1 MTENEKSMSELWKD
15 FKQPIISVTGV
26 PQKGTGDQ
34 KANKQKHQT
43 KQNQNKTITKTLE
56 KNNPKFLNLMKR
68 INPNIKETQQI

>member
-26 PQKGTGDQ
+26 PQTFCDQ

-43 KQNQNKTITKTLE
+43 KQKQNN
-56 KNNPKFLNLMKR
+56 KNIWRKKNPKFLNLMKR
-68 INPNIKETQQI
+68 IKPNIKETQQI